1 MSDVLVKNVD
11 PRLYAQLKAEAASQ
25 RKTVGEVFNEVV
37 KSWLAT
43 RGLRDL
49 ERERNV
55 EAYLKIK
62 ERMAQHP
69 NDYFVIAKGDYL
81 GHFRTLSQAFSVLKR
96 HRVTKALVIRYQD
109 AGEWLG
115 GSLEA

>member
-1 MSDVLVKNVD
+1 MSDVLLKNVD
-11 PRLYAQLKAEAASQ
+11 PSTYAQLKAEAASQ

-43 RGLRDL
+43 RERKDL

-62 ERMAQHP
+62 GRMAQHP